1 MFSKECKLHLKT
13 ANMTAIQHMV
23 HALKIALKLQ
33 LLVPVIIIHSVAPR
47 VFTTTASDTM
57 KRILDDNQSNSSM

>member
-1 MFSKECKLHLKT
+1 
-13 ANMTAIQHMV
+13 MTAMQHMV

-33 LLVPVIIIHSVAPR
+33 LLVPVIIIHSVAPS

>member
-1 MFSKECKLHLKT
+1 MFSKQCKLHLKNT
-13 ANMTAIQHMV
+13 NMTAMQHMV

-33 LLVPVIIIHSVAPR
+33 LLVPVIIIHSIAPR

-57 KRILDDNQSNSSM
+57 KRILNDNQSNSSM